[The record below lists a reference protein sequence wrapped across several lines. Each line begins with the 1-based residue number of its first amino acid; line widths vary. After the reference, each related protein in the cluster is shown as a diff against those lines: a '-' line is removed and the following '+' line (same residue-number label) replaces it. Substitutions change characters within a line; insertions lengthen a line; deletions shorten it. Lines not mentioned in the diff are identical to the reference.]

1 MESCGFCRI
10 RERTVLGVFAV
21 SQTKIPERMLRHP
34 YGVRTIR
41 SEAIARP
48 QSQRATLIAKAS
60 FAFLLFRGD
69 AWAFLKCLWS
79 PAIPSFVARPPPF
92 MLLFDLKESVVSK
105 FSGVVKPHRQAI
117 TVVSWLQLAEGLH
130 PFSFFFHFF
139 VSCSLPLSS
148 GRRNPHSNSLGEVD
162 VLRCAASL
170 RPRLWCH

>member
-1 MESCGFCRI
+1 MSGELWILPHLRADCPRSLCGV
-10 RERTVLGVFAV
+10 TD
-21 SQTKIPERMLRHP
+21 KIPERMLRYP

-48 QSQRATLIAKAS
+48 QSQGATLIAKAS
-60 FAFLLFRGD
+60 FAFLLFRVD

-130 PFSFFFHFF
+130 PFSFFFAIFSSLVASHF
-139 VSCSLPLSS
+139 LQ
-148 GRRNPHSNSLGEVD
+148 VD
-162 VLRCAASL
+162 EIRIRILQEKSTVYGVLLRCV
-170 RPRLWCH
+170 

>member
-1 MESCGFCRI
+1 MDFAAFESGLSWSLCG
-10 RERTVLGVFAV
+10 VAD
-21 SQTKIPERMLRHP
+21 KIPERMLRYF

-48 QSQRATLIAKAS
+48 QSQGATLILRAS
-60 FAFLLFRGD
+60 FSFLLFRGD

-130 PFSFFFHFF
+130 PFSFFFAIF
-139 VSCSLPLSS
+139 SSL
-148 GRRNPHSNSLGEVD
+148 
-162 VLRCAASL
+162 AASHFL
-170 RPRLWCH
+170 QVDEIRIRIL

>member
-1 MESCGFCRI
+1 MDSAAFESGLSWSLCG
-10 RERTVLGVFAV
+10 VAD
-21 SQTKIPERMLRHP
+21 KIPERMLRYP
-34 YGVRTIR
+34 FGVRTIR

-48 QSQRATLIAKAS
+48 QSQGATLIVRAS
-60 FAFLLFRGD
+60 FSFLLFRGD

-130 PFSFFFHFF
+130 PFSFFFAIFSSLVASHF
-139 VSCSLPLSS
+139 LQ
-148 GRRNPHSNSLGEVD
+148 VD
-162 VLRCAASL
+162 EIRIRIL
-170 RPRLWCH
+170 